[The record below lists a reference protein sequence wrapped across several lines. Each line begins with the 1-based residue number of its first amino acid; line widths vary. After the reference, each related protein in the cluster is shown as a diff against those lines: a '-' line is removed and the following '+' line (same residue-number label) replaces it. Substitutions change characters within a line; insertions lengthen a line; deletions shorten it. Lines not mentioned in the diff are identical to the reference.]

1 MKWRYRSIEA
11 RLVLISRI
19 VIIFSMI
26 LFASAVVVIMA
37 QGARWL
43 IVGLLVTGGLLIFVN
58 WVVPGVLII
67 LGYPSLAYAWLHGVN
82 PLVFSSP
89 SWESLSSEQ
98 RKSVYLNS
106 MVTLFAII
114 AFIVWAISEQ

>member
-1 MKWRYRSIEA
+1 MKWSSKSLEA
-11 RLVLISRI
+11 RLILISRI
-19 VIIFSMI
+19 MFIFSMV
-26 LFASAVVVIMA
+26 LAASAAIVIMT
-37 QGARWL
+37 QGVIWL
-43 IVGLLVTGGLLIFVN
+43 VAGLSISVVLLLCVN
-58 WVVPGVLII
+58 WAAPGVLII